1 MFTRTI
7 IARLARSAHRVL
19 DRNAG
24 NQPARMLA
32 ALLAS
37 LAMGSVG
44 LADDLSPGVVRVS
57 DHPPASSQ
65 TASANGG
72 PVLQLTGNPA
82 VDGWRSNQF
91 ALEVN
96 AVTPVSAPAP
106 AAAPPAAAPV
116 PGVAT
121 DASCSVCDPN
131 AALGYG
137 GARGCNGCDNCRHG
151 LLGSCCLFQCCHCG
165 WRFLDAH
172 CYCMT
177 YAVSPWYC
185 DPRDGRVYSAYGW
198 GAPMTVPLAPT
209 VTNQYNYGWGIPSG
223 RLTPISRVASR
234 PGALTAAVAP
244 Y

>member
-1 MFTRTI
+1 MFTRTTL
-7 IARLARSAHRVL
+7 ARFARSAQRVL

-24 NQPARMLA
+24 KRPARMLA

-37 LAMGSVG
+37 LAMGSAA
-44 LADDLSPGVVRVS
+44 LAGDPTAGVVRVS
-57 DHPPASSQ
+57 DAPPPSSQVVPASAAAQPPA
-65 TASANGG
+65 
-72 PVLQLTGNPA
+72 PL
-82 VDGWRSNQF
+82 
-91 ALEVN
+91 
-96 AVTPVSAPAP
+96 P
-106 AAAPPAAAPV
+106 AAAPAPGIA
-116 PGVAT
+116 P

-131 AALGYG
+131 AAYGYG
-137 GARGCNGCDNCRHG
+137 GARGCNGCDDCRHG

-165 WRFLDAH
+165 WRFLDTH

-223 RLTPISRVASR
+223 RLTPISRVAPR